1 MSSAVTAEAVR
12 DQVLAVERSIDDGSY
27 RAGPWAEAT
36 RRAGA
41 LPREQRL
48 ALAEDISRVSD
59 KLHRHN
65 HPGRKVGAG
74 LGVVLELIG
83 TADGLVGVYLGLRW
97 DLPILVWVSTFVM
110 CATLQPLVKMLVGRL
125 LGVRYSYFYLHFI
138 LEPRVKM
145 RYGTYLALST
155 TGRVIVHFA
164 GMIGSPGAFLV
175 IAPYIADRMPVTA
188 KLCTGFG
195 WGFVGLNLMFFVL
208 AFAGV
213 RRVEQLFSGGAAARE
228 IRNSFRA
235 RTT

>member
-1 MSSAVTAEAVR
+1 MSDATTTEAVR
-12 DQVLAVERSIDDGSY
+12 EMILNVERSLDAGTY
-27 RAGPWAEAT
+27 RPGPWAEAT

-41 LPREQRL
+41 LPRDQRI
-48 ALAEDISRVSD
+48 ALSEDITRVSD
-59 KLHRHN
+59 KLHRRN
-65 HPGRKVGAG
+65 HPSRKVSANV
-74 LGVVLELIG
+74 GVLLELIG
-83 TADGLVGVYLGLRW
+83 TADGMVGLYLGLRW
-97 DLPILVWVSTFVM
+97 DLPILVWISTFLM
-110 CATLQPLVKMLVGRL
+110 CATLQPLMKMLVGRL

-164 GMIGSPGAFLV
+164 GMIGSPGAFLAV
-175 IAPYIADRMPVTA
+175 APYIADRMPMTA
-188 KLCTGFG
+188 KICMGFG

-208 AFAGV
+208 AFAGL
-213 RRVEQLFSGGAAARE
+213 RRVEHLFSGGAAARE

>member
-1 MSSAVTAEAVR
+1 MSGASVEGLRARLV
-12 DQVLAVERSIDDGSY
+12 DVERAIDGGTY
-27 RAGPWAEAT
+27 RPGPWAAIV
-36 RRAGA
+36 RQAGA
-41 LPREQRL
+41 LPREERL
-48 ALAEDISRVSD
+48 ALEADVSRVSD
-59 KLHRHN
+59 KLHRRN
-65 HPGRKVGAG
+65 HPGRKVGVR

-83 TADGLVGVYLGLRW
+83 TADGLVGLYLGLRW
-97 DLPILVWVSTFVM
+97 DFALLVAVSTFVM
-110 CATLQPLVKMLVGRL
+110 CATLQPLVKMMVGRL

-175 IAPYIADRMPVTA
+175 VAPFIAGRMPITA
-188 KLCTGFG
+188 SICTGIG

-235 RTT
+235 RTA